1 MQSNCMRNWGR
12 GALVGRGACWCVT
25 FFSLRGLLLVGA
37 VQSSPCSGKTGQ
49 KGRFRV
55 CWESFVPVGPA
66 RPMCRESFVPV
77 GPPNWIRQASFVPA
91 PAPRAVQS
99 SPCLVWWWANAR
111 NSSPSARK
119 MAQNRRFVACWESF
133 VPVGPPNWIRWE
145 SFVPVGPPNWIRQES
160 FVPVGPPNWIRR
172 ESFVPGPAMAAAPT
186 ARRARPQSW

>member
-1 MQSNCMRNWGR
+1 MI
-12 GALVGRGACWCVT
+12 VGISTFLSVVEISCNRIACGIGGGACCWGEAGCWRVT

-77 GPPNWIRQASFVPA
+77 GPPNWIRQESFVPVGLAGGVCRESFVPVGPPNWIRQESFVPVGLAGGVCRESFVPA

-119 MAQNRRFVACWESF
+119 MAQNRRFVACWASF
-133 VPVGPPNWIRWE
+133 
-145 SFVPVGPPNWIRQES
+145 F
-160 FVPVGPPNWIRR
+160 
-172 ESFVPGPAMAAAPT
+172 AKT
-186 ARRARPQSW
+186 L

>member
-1 MQSNCMRNWGR
+1 VI
-12 GALVGRGACWCVT
+12 VGISTFLSVVEVSCNRIACGIGGGACCWGEAGCWRVT

-77 GPPNWIRQASFVPA
+77 GPPNWIRQESFVPVGLAGGVCRESFVPA

-119 MAQNRRFVACWESF
+119 MAQNRRFVACWASF
-133 VPVGPPNWIRWE
+133 SRKHCSRGCAGRILSRV
-145 SFVPVGPPNWIRQES
+145 SL
-160 FVPVGPPNWIRR
+160 
-172 ESFVPGPAMAAAPT
+172 
-186 ARRARPQSW
+186 